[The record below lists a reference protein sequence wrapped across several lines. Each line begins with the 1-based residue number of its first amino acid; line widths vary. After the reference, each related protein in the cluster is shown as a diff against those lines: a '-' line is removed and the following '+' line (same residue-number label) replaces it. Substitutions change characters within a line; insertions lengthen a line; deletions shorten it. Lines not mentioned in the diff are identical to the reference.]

1 MALTQS
7 EKNAD
12 DGDEDDA
19 KDDAVVGLAIFANF
33 WQVMPSWA
41 VSALFHLAGIL
52 TLAALTIPMRFEPKG
67 IFAVNASN
75 STPDEMFSVEISSHP
90 GSIGEAMVPQESSLT
105 SQAAEVFSAE
115 AFMTEQDMSLLVS
128 SKSTATSAIDALRK
142 AAEGGGG
149 KSTGLGVGMTS
160 VFGVRTKGNR
170 FMYVADNSNS
180 MSKGRLEAAIQEIQ
194 NSVEMLKADQSFY
207 VIFYS
212 DTAYPLFHPKS
223 AKTYVP
229 ATPENKEKLR
239 EWMKTVEHCLHTRG
253 EEAMALAMKLKP
265 DVIYLMGDGAF
276 TDRTVTQTLEREDSR
291 VLIHTFGFD
300 MKTNRDKEGFDAIA
314 KQFRGEFHDASV
326 APEFLAVEKRNKR
339 PHNKTH
345 HGSWGITLPFESKK

>member
-1 MALTQS
+1 
-7 EKNAD
+7 
-12 DGDEDDA
+12 
-19 KDDAVVGLAIFANF
+19 
-33 WQVMPSWA
+33 
-41 VSALFHLAGIL
+41 
-52 TLAALTIPMRFEPKG
+52 
-67 IFAVNASN
+67 
-75 STPDEMFSVEISSHP
+75 
-90 GSIGEAMVPQESSLT
+90 
-105 SQAAEVFSAE
+105 
-115 AFMTEQDMSLLVS
+115 
-128 SKSTATSAIDALRK
+128 
-142 AAEGGGG
+142 
-149 KSTGLGVGMTS
+149 MTS

-194 NSVEMLKADQSFY
+194 DSVEMLKADQSFY

-212 DTAYPLFHPKS
+212 DTAYPLFHPKA

-239 EWMKTVEHCLHTRG
+239 EWLKTVEHCLHTRG

-276 TDRTVTQTLEREDSR
+276 TDKTVEQTLAREDSR

-300 MKTNRDKEGFDAIA
+300 MKKGRDKEGFDAIA

-326 APEFLAVEKRNKR
+326 AAEFFAIEKRNKR
-339 PHNKTH
+339 PHNQNH